1 MSFSRGTVAAILL
14 AGASSVLAAEPE
26 LGVSVARSFDAH
38 ETDILRLT
46 YRSPLAL
53 HDGARWW
60 PQQLQLGASI
70 WRVPDL
76 GGITRRFDLNIT
88 PGWRSESAF
97 GAAAKGYVEAG
108 LGVYLLPHTH
118 QQRQQPPA
126 EFAGVR
132 LPSRRRPAARPT
144 PQRGARRAAHLERRH
159 QAAERR
165 HQPLHAYRELS
176 VVARFCEP
184 VENRHRPRI
193 VGVEVREHE
202 VAERP

>member
-46 YRSPLAL
+46 YRSPLTL
-53 HDGARWW
+53 RDGARWW

-88 PGWRSESAF
+88 PVWRSESAF

-108 LGVYLLPHTH
+108 LGVYLLSHTINNDNN
-118 QQRQQPPA
+118 
-126 EFAGVR
+126 R
-132 LPSRRRPAARPT
+132 LPSSLEF
-144 PQRGARRAAHLERRH
+144 GSHLGVGLQLDPR
-159 QAAERR
+159 
-165 HQPLHAYRELS
+165 LS
-176 VVARFCEP
+176 VGLAVQHISNAGIKQPNGGINLYMLTASYRL
-184 VENRHRPRI
+184 
-193 VGVEVREHE
+193 
-202 VAERP
+202 

>member
-38 ETDILRLT
+38 ETDILRLM

-88 PGWRSESAF
+88 PVWRSESAF

-108 LGVYLLPHTH
+108 LGVYLLSHTINNDNN
-118 QQRQQPPA
+118 
-126 EFAGVR
+126 R
-132 LPSRRRPAARPT
+132 LPSSLEF
-144 PQRGARRAAHLERRH
+144 GSHLGVGLQLDPR
-159 QAAERR
+159 
-165 HQPLHAYRELS
+165 LS
-176 VVARFCEP
+176 VGLAVQHISNAGIKQPNGGINLYMLTASYRL
-184 VENRHRPRI
+184 
-193 VGVEVREHE
+193 
-202 VAERP
+202 